1 MQHAAPA
8 DQAEPYAL
16 ATLHFGI
23 AYERAALAWFD
34 EPPAAIRGP
43 GAWRDTGERR

>member
-1 MQHAAPA
+1 MQHAAHAAHAAPA

-23 AYERAALAWFD
+23 A
-34 EPPAAIRGP
+34 
-43 GAWRDTGERR
+43 